1 MTQLNLNF
9 RELPKCDT
17 VKIPK
22 REDLA
27 TFGNKQKRI
36 ELMNEII
43 SDRLKLEGIKDT
55 GEYGINLGKDY
66 WI

>member
-36 ELMNEII
+36 ELMNEIKAE
-43 SDRLKLEGIKDT
+43 KLKDT
-55 GEYGINLGKDY
+55 GEYGINFSKGY

>member
-9 RELPKCDT
+9 RELPKCET

-22 REDLA
+22 KEDLA
-27 TFGNKQKRI
+27 TFGNKEKRI
-36 ELMNEII
+36 EIMNEII
-43 SDRLKLEGIKDT
+43 SDRLKLEGLKDT
-55 GEYGINLGKDY
+55 GEYGINFSKGY